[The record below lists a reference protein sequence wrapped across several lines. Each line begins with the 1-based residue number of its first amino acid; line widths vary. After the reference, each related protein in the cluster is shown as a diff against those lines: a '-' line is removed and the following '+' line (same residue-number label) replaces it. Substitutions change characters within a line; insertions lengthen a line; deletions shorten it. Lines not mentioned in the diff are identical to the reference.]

1 MKRTAA
7 GVLVGAAVVAVAAWG
22 RWKRH
27 TADRHADRWHTV
39 TINRGPEAVGSLPE
53 PLDELG
59 EEIEVRVQPAPGGR
73 GTEVHARLTHGAK
86 GERVGRLR
94 KALREAK
101 QLAEVGE
108 IVQPDAPGTTDRTL
122 LSRPLEHAIA
132 HGREAGQL

>member
-7 GVLVGAAVVAVAAWG
+7 GVVVGTAVIVVAA
-22 RWKRH
+22 RRQWKRH
-27 TADRHADRWHTV
+27 AAGRNEDRWHAV
-39 TINRGPEAVGSLPE
+39 TINRGPESVGSLPE

-59 EEIEVRVQPAPGGR
+59 EQIEVRIQPAPGGR
-73 GTEVHARLTHGAK
+73 GTEVHARLTGAAK

-108 IVQPDAPGTTDRTL
+108 IVRPDTPGTTDRTL
-122 LSRPLEHAIA
+122 LSRPLQYATA
-132 HGREAGQL
+132 HGRQGGQL